1 MRTSRT
7 PRPIDSFLPMDRHY
21 VEWITAGTVGDGHPR
36 LTCREHLSSN
46 VFEDHRRVS
55 DGGTTPYG
63 RGNAV
68 LPGGFD
74 RERRAAMPH
83 RSGAVVS
90 LLVLFI
96 ALLAAPAA
104 HAAPVVVT
112 NGSQFTDTS
121 GELVHA

>member
-63 RGNAV
+63 RGM
-68 LPGGFD
+68 PCCQ
-74 RERRAAMPH
+74 AASTVKGEPRCHIEVVPSCPCSCSSSPCSPH
-83 RSGAVVS
+83 PPRT
-90 LLVLFI
+90 
-96 ALLAAPAA
+96 P
-104 HAAPVVVT
+104 
-112 NGSQFTDTS
+112 
-121 GELVHA
+121 